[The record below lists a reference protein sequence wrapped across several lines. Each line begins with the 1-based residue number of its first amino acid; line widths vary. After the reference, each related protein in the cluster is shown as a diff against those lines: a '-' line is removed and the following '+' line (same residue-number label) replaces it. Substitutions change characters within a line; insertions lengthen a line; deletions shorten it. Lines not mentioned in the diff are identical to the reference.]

1 MEKFAKVRSVSEK
14 ATNRSSLPEV
24 FLRKGV
30 LKISSKFTGEYSCRI
45 AISIKLLCN
54 CIEMTLRYGCSPV
67 NLLHIFRVPFPRNT
81 SGWLHLGVF
90 KNFANFIGKH
100 LCCSLFLLKLL
111 KVNFIIDNTHLISNY
126 QNKNM
131 LK

>member
-67 NLLHIFRVPFPRNT
+67 NLLHIFRIPFNMNT
-81 SGWLHLGVF
+81 SGWLL
-90 KNFANFIGKH
+90 NFVTFNGFLLRFLISYFNSLNF
-100 LCCSLFLLKLL
+100 CSLFSQLFIFSHLQQTLL
-111 KVNFIIDNTHLISNY
+111 
-126 QNKNM
+126 
-131 LK
+131 